1 MAMDKKSANQVLQIL
16 DDTAK
21 RMEKLKVAGKIDP
34 KVADGIVREIDTF
47 ADRVQIAA
55 FGKESFQRFVSK
67 VIQKDSDEKFM
78 DTFDNPNKVIQSDSD
93 EPYMHKAPPSFNS
106 KGIDTYDQDG
116 TSAVSDRKEYDVR
129 DLNEYA
135 GGTKKQPSWPGG
147 SAGKSTK
154 QGSTAPRAASKPAPR
169 AAAKPAPKA
178 EKSWA

>member
-1 MAMDKKSANQVLQIL
+1 MTMAMDKKSANQVLQTL
-16 DDTAK
+16 DDTAG
-21 RMEKLKVAGKIDP
+21 RLEKLKVAGKINP
-34 KVADGIVREIDTF
+34 KVADGLIKQIDTF
-47 ADRVQIAA
+47 ADRVQVAA
-55 FGKESFQRFVSK
+55 FGKESFQRFQAK

-116 TSAVSDRKEYDVR
+116 SAAVSERKEYDIR

-135 GGTKKQPSWPGG
+135 GGTKKQPTWPGG

-154 QGSTAPRAASKPAPR
+154 QGSTKPAPR
-169 AAAKPAPKA
+169 PAAKPVAKPAKT
-178 EKSWA
+178 WA